1 MSFRLLCCTIDRE
14 SNKGSNMYTFY
25 NDQPGISTLEW
36 RIQQIL
42 TYRSRTN
49 KIEFQDDSQI
59 PLLHNSHW
67 KQENVNLSIW
77 RQHCNLTRQFQTHDH
92 GFFEFV
98 LLQQNYLLS
107 KYWVSVWEIIQQ
119 IQHVFTLPSEQVHF
133 LQQRQQLMQLDLKF
147 IFKSKK

>member
-77 RQHCNLTRQFQTHDH
+77 RQHCNLPRQFQTHDH

-98 LLQQNYLLS
+98 LLLQHYLLF
-107 KYWVSVWEIIQQ
+107 KYWVLRDNTTDTTNTYIAFRTGTL
-119 IQHVFTLPSEQVHF
+119 FTTNTTGFAVYF
-133 LQQRQQLMQLDLKF
+133 
-147 IFKSKK
+147 